1 MDYRYLLGGNLLLDL
16 EKEENFGKEVFLEE
30 PLAYLADAL
39 QNHQKDRIQESL
51 ETIKQRIMESRVNK
65 SAPACIFSEYFV

>member
-39 QNHQKDRIQESL
+39 QNHQKEQDTGEFGDHQTENHG
-51 ETIKQRIMESRVNK
+51 E
-65 SAPACIFSEYFV
+65 